1 MRPRPLTS
9 AAGTSGS
16 TTIILPPGKAT
27 TTVDDRPFPQYSR
40 LLACQ
45 PTGWLCRQSTRLRI
59 MEQVHTCKCKS
70 ERKSLNYLKELL
82 RRQTI
87 DPQPRAAP
95 RPTSPN
101 T

>member
-16 TTIILPPGKAT
+16 TTIMLPPGKAT
-27 TTVDDRPFPQYSR
+27 TTVDDHLFQQYSR

-45 PTGWLCRQSTRLRI
+45 PTGWLSRQSTRLRI

-70 ERKSLNYLKELL
+70 ESKSLNCLEQLV
-82 RRQTI
+82 RPQTSES
-87 DPQPRAAP
+87 QPGAVP
-95 RPTSPN
+95 GPTSPN